1 MKREILFRGKR
12 MDNGEWVVGDLVHNY
27 WIGGEQFLNTAI
39 RYLVNDIYSFPIAVY
54 PDTIGQFT
62 GLTDKNGIKIF
73 EGDIV
78 KWGHVD
84 GGREKPIRIA
94 EVKINPS
101 LQFDIVSH
109 EMNFLGQN
117 KVFDYGSFIYKDTKK
132 WLEVIGNIHDNP
144 QFLTNKTE

>member
-12 MDNGEWVVGDLVHNY
+12 VDNGEWVEGNLIIVRNCETLTEHPHIVKSYNHDTFDWNEV
-27 WIGGEQFLNTAI
+27 
-39 RYLVNDIYSFPIAVY
+39 D

-62 GLTDKNGIKIF
+62 GLTDKNGVKIF

-144 QFLTNKTE
+144 ELLTLNPE